1 MAQACAELI
10 YGIPL
15 HLITDPWAP
24 LPSLLND
31 VFQADELVEGFIK
44 PYSGNDQSYAF
55 GMRMNIDIDSSD
67 LFTEVTKL
75 DFNVTDSEKRYFVS
89 IFAKLSP
96 ELQAEV
102 SKFGEPRVFFL
113 WGTT

>member
-15 HLITDPWAP
+15 HLSTAPWAP
-24 LPSLLND
+24 LSSLLQD
-31 VFQADELVEGFIK
+31 VFEADELVEGFIK
-44 PYSGNDQSYAF
+44 PYSGNEQSYAF
-55 GMRMNIDIDSSD
+55 GMRMNIGIDSSD
-67 LFTEVTKL
+67 LFTEVANL
-75 DFNVTDSEKRYFVS
+75 NFNVTDGEKQYFAS
-89 IFAKLSP
+89 ILAKLSP